1 MERGSN
7 LELYIKEEAAQESN
21 FKSNA
26 PLVGRNKV
34 WILGQVAEW
43 IDGPALD

>member
-7 LELYIKEEAAQESN
+7 LELYTKEETAQESN

-26 PLVGRNKV
+26 PLVGCNKV
-34 WILGQVAEW
+34 WILGQVAKW
-43 IDGPALD
+43 IEGPALD